1 MVGIENQLRY
11 GANGKGGFGVDAVPP
26 FDAQQTFTPRE
37 GAMVLFPPWLVHS
50 VPPSPE
56 ALSGEDADKSA
67 RISLSF
73 NLFGPWSATAQSTLM
88 HAETDIIGMAAI
100 AQEVCTPETSEPI
113 VEAEATAENE
123 LGVEVTSADEA
134 RAEFEALL
142 AGMGGVSQD
151 AVRPPSM
158 PSRRPSRGSYTPG
171 REDL

>member
-26 FDAQQTFTPRE
+26 FDAHQTFTPRE

-56 ALSGEDADKSA
+56 LQPGEDADKSA

-73 NLFGPWSATAQSTLM
+73 NLFGPWSATAQSTLL
-88 HAETDIIGMAAI
+88 HAETDLIGAA
-100 AQEVCTPETSEPI
+100 AEDAHKQGASDSVAKVEP
-113 VEAEATAENE
+113 AATDE
-123 LGVEVTSADEA
+123 LGVEVSSADDA

-142 AGMGGVSQD
+142 AGLGGVSPD
-151 AVRPPSM
+151 VERPASM
-158 PSRRPSRGSYTPG
+158 PSRPPRAGRYTPASK
-171 REDL
+171 DSF